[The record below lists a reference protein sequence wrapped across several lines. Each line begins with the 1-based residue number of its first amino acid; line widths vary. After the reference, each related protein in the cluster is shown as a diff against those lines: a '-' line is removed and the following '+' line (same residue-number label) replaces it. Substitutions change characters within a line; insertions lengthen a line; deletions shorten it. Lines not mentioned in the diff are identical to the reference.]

1 MFPRGAVT
9 EMSLGDRI
17 WECPDILRIAETWGW
32 ENIKGAKGNGRNN

>member
-9 EMSLGDRI
+9 EMSLADWL

-32 ENIKGAKGNGRNN
+32 ENIKGAKGNGRKN